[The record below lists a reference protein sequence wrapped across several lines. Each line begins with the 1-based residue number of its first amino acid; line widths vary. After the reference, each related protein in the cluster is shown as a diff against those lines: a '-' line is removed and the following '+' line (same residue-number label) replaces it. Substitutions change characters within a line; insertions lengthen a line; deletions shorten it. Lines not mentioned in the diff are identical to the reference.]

1 MSFDVAH
8 SLCLAQIW
16 ADIILITIRKAG
28 FIISVLQLRKLTLG
42 LISPKRLLK
51 PKGFHKLAQDYSGD
65 KWREIGLELR
75 FY

>member
-1 MSFDVAH
+1 MSCTNLGRCH
-8 SLCLAQIW
+8 PHHNQ
-16 ADIILITIRKAG
+16 KGG
-28 FIISVLQLRKLTLG
+28 FYNTCFAIEETNTQG